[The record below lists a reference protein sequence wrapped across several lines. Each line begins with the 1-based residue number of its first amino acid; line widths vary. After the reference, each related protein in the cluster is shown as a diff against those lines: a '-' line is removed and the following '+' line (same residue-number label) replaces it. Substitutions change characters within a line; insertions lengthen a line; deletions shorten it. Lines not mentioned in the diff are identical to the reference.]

1 MEFSQNIV
9 LASASPRRTELLAMA
24 GIPHTVMTAFAD
36 EGSVKFDN
44 NSIEKYVCDIA
55 RLKNDALFEQK
66 KNDFYN
72 EIIISADTVVF
83 LPSEENGEGVHGSGQ
98 ILGKPKSEEDA
109 FNMLRLMSGKRH
121 LVVTGVVIRNLL
133 RETVRAFDEVS
144 RVYFRELE
152 DAEILRY
159 VEEYKPLDKAGAYGI
174 QEAACTFVRRIE
186 GDYSNIVGL
195 PAAKVV
201 EELRREI

>member
-1 MEFSQNIV
+1 MEFSQKIV
-9 LASASPRRTELLAMA
+9 LASASPRRAELLAMA
-24 GIPHTVMTAFAD
+24 GIPHTVITAFAD
-36 EGSVKFDN
+36 ESSVKFDN

-66 KNDFYN
+66 KNDFCN

-83 LPSEENGEGVHGSGQ
+83 LPSEDNGDGVHGSGQ
-98 ILGKPKSEEDA
+98 ILGKPKSKEDA

-133 RETVRAFDEVS
+133 HKTVCSFDEVS
-144 RVYFRELE
+144 YVYFRELE

-159 VEEYKPLDKAGAYGI
+159 VEEYKPFDKAGAYGI

-195 PAAKVV
+195 PAARVV
-201 EELRREI
+201 EELRREL